1 MAKTTVTSAL
11 AIGAMA
17 LLGLGLTGCSN
28 AQDIVDTVEGELS
41 GGESEVRDGETQEV
55 TESGDLDVFKLA
67 VGDCFNDS
75 GSTMVS
81 EIPVVPCSDPHD
93 YEVYY
98 EVEMAPGDFPGDD
111 AITTQAE
118 ADCTAQF
125 ATFIGLPY
133 DQSSLYFS
141 YLTPTQQSWDDADD
155 RLIQCIVA
163 DQEAQTTGSLA
174 GAAR

>member
-1 MAKTTVTSAL
+1 MGTPARRMISRVTAL
-11 AIGAMA
+11 SGQRTA
-17 LLGLGLTGCSN
+17 
-28 AQDIVDTVEGELS
+28 TVES
-41 GGESEVRDGETQEV
+41 PPVVRRGTQ
-55 TESGDLDVFKLA
+55 SRA
-67 VGDCFNDS
+67 

-93 YEVYY
+93 YEVYH
-98 EVEMAPGDFPGDD
+98 EVEMPAGDFPGDE

-141 YLTPTQQSWDDADD
+141 YLTPTQQSWDDAGD
-155 RLIQCIVA
+155 RLIQCIVT
-163 DQEAQTTGSLA
+163 DQATQTTGTLA